1 MVAVVLGVVILWPWD
16 REMVEVVSHED
27 DETEELYFIDAGPQ
41 FPEELPESLSR
52 DQVRETLQEVAPIVS
67 LCGLGKAGVVRIH
80 LTIAGSSGSISEATV
95 SKAYAGSEVA
105 KCATGI
111 VQQVQFPRFRKKSLT
126 VVFPFQLAGRSTGD
140 AGDASTPPCDADIDE
155 S

>member
-52 DQVRETLQEVAPIVS
+52 EQVR
-67 LCGLGKAGVVRIH
+67 
-80 LTIAGSSGSISEATV
+80 
-95 SKAYAGSEVA
+95 
-105 KCATGI
+105 
-111 VQQVQFPRFRKKSLT
+111 
-126 VVFPFQLAGRSTGD
+126 
-140 AGDASTPPCDADIDE
+140 
-155 S
+155 